1 MWLGKVS
8 GKGCVLPTYI
18 RTHLTKKGEDILTTE
33 LFGKPYTDL
42 IRCVTTFVAVL
53 AYKIVPGGISP
64 IQLMWLPRVAGT
76 EASG

>member
-53 AYKIVPGGISP
+53 A
-64 IQLMWLPRVAGT
+64 
-76 EASG
+76 

>member
-8 GKGCVLPTYI
+8 GKGHVLPTYI
-18 RTHLTKKGEDILTTE
+18 RTHITKKGEEILTTE

-53 AYKIVPGGISP
+53 AYTIVPGGTSP
-64 IQLMWLPRVAGT
+64 IQLMWSPHVAGT
-76 EASG
+76 KAAG